1 MALVKRGR
9 WWWTDFSVNGVRFRQ
24 PIRDENGQHTKDWR
38 EALSREKELIAE
50 AQAGRLIATRQSFA
64 RLAFSEAVERYL
76 ADRTPH
82 LAARSIRTERERLKL
97 TSAFFGTTPLTR
109 ISCDSVRDYIGQR
122 KQQGAANRTINME
135 IGILRRILKRAK
147 RWHLIADEIPHL
159 PERCDVGR
167 ALSFD
172 EKARLLRIAA
182 TKPEWETARLAA
194 ILALNTT
201 MRGCELKGLRWQA
214 VDFIERTITV
224 RRTTT
229 KTDAGERVIPLNQDA
244 WSAILQ
250 MRKRGKL
257 LLGTEPQS
265 DWYVF
270 PHAEGKGK
278 GKPEPIKPMTG
289 WRSAWRSMTRAIHC
303 PVCDLLQ
310 QPADV
315 CANEK
320 CKADISKVKSPLSG
334 LRFHDLRHHAITE
347 LSEGQASDQT
357 IMSIAGHISPRM
369 LRLYSHVRTE
379 AKRQALDALS
389 TRSTTTNRGGSDH
402 SYGTKHDTKS
412 TAETSLRPQ
421 AIENNGGRCRT

>member
-1 MALVKRGR
+1 MGALQVLLP
-9 WWWTDFSVNGVRFRQ
+9 SVDSLGYL
-24 PIRDENGQHTKDWR
+24 R
-38 EALSREKELIAE
+38 EGAS
-50 AQAGRLIATRQSFA
+50 AQG
-64 RLAFSEAVERYL
+64 
-76 ADRTPH
+76 
-82 LAARSIRTERERLKL
+82 
-97 TSAFFGTTPLTR
+97 GTIPLTR

-122 KQQGAANRTINME
+122 KKQGAANRTINME
-135 IGILRRILKRAK
+135 IGILRRMLKRAK
-147 RWHLIADEIPHL
+147 RLHLIADEIPHL

-194 ILALNTT
+194 IWALNTT
-201 MRGCELKGLRWQA
+201 MRGCELRGLRWQA
-214 VDFIERTITV
+214 VGFLERTITV

-229 KTDAGERVIPLNQDA
+229 KSDAGERVIPLNPDA
-244 WSAILQ
+244 WFAILQ

-278 GKPEPIKPMTG
+278 PEPIKSMTG

-303 PVCDLLQ
+303 PACDLLQ
-310 QPADV
+310 QPADL
-315 CANEK
+315 CASEQ
-320 CKADISKVKSPLSG
+320 CKADISKIKSPLHG

-369 LRLYSHVRTE
+369 LRLYSHVRTG
-379 AKRQALDALS
+379 AKRQALDGLS
-389 TRSTTTNRGGSDH
+389 TRPTTSDAGVPDH
-402 SYGTKHDTKS
+402 SYDTKHDTKS
-412 TAETSLRPQ
+412 PEQTSLGPQ
-421 AIENNGGRCRT
+421 AMVGGAGLEPATPCL